1 MVHLDLGCSTAFIC
15 FVNFEFY
22 SLLDFRLIQIMLYF
36 CLFFFFLILSVCL
49 EDYNKYYNIM
59 IIPII

>member
-1 MVHLDLGCSTAFIC
+1 MVHLDLGCSIAFIC

-36 CLFFFFLILSVCL
+36 CFFFFLILSVCL
-49 EDYNKYYNIM
+49 EDCNKYYNIM
-59 IIPII
+59 ITPII